1 MVILVE
7 YLAMNVITVHRE
19 PSPSEVVEEG
29 LLQSNGGGAVCM
41 IAPHN
46 SIRHICIR
54 HTIADQR
61 TGATSGVRYAQT
73 DRRRRRRSDDLLYM
87 SIAR

>member
-29 LLQSNGGGAVCM
+29 LLQSNGAICM
-41 IAPHN
+41 IIPMHAVVVL
-46 SIRHICIR
+46 R
-54 HTIADQR
+54 
-61 TGATSGVRYAQT
+61 
-73 DRRRRRRSDDLLYM
+73 
-87 SIAR
+87 